1 MRLDKFLSQMKYC
14 SRKQAKSFLKSHKIN
29 INEHRIMDVTFDFD
43 PNIQKISIDNEII
56 FYEYPI
62 YLALNKPKGYV
73 SANKDEVYP
82 CVVDLI
88 KYPFSRFDF
97 KIAGRLD
104 VDTEGLILLSTDGKF
119 VHEITHPSH
128 HLAKTY
134 IAVLDK
140 NFADENL
147 LLNGVEIF
155 DGHHKPFIA
164 KALDIKTNQ
173 KEVTI
178 TIDEG
183 KYHQVKRMF
192 LKVGYE
198 VIYLKRI
205 QIGKLK
211 LHDLLPGTYKQVRKD
226 EIL

>member
-1 MRLDKFLSQMKYC
+1 MRLDKFLSQMKFC
-14 SRKQAKSFLKSHKIN
+14 TRKQAKSFIKLHKVT
-29 INEHRIMDVTFDFD
+29 INEHQISDATFDFD

-73 SANKDEVYP
+73 SANKDELYP

-88 KYPFSRFDF
+88 KEPYHRFDF

-104 VDTEGLILLSTDGKF
+104 VDTEGLMILSTEGKF
-119 VHEITHPSH
+119 VHEITHPNH

-140 NFADENL
+140 KFRDENL
-147 LLNGVEIF
+147 LLKGVEIF
-155 DGHHKPFIA
+155 DGHQHSFIA
-164 KALDIKTNQ
+164 KALDIKTNE
-173 KEVTI
+173 KEVVI
-178 TIDEG
+178 SIDEG

-192 LKVGYE
+192 SKVGYE

-211 LHDLLPGTYKQVRKD
+211 LKDLLPGTYKQVRKD

>member
-1 MRLDKFLSQMKYC
+1 MRLDKFLSQMKFC
-14 SRKQAKSFLKSHKIN
+14 SRKQAKSFIKSHIIMIDELRIN
-29 INEHRIMDVTFDFD
+29 DGTFDFD
-43 PNIQKISIDNEII
+43 PNEEKIYIDHELV
-56 FYEYPI
+56 FYEHPI

-73 SANKDEVYP
+73 SANKDELYP
-82 CVVDLI
+82 CVIDLI
-88 KYPFSRFDF
+88 KAPYHRFDF

-104 VDTEGLILLSTDGKF
+104 VDTEGLMLLSTEGKF

-128 HLAKTY
+128 HLVKTY

-140 NFADENL
+140 EFRDEHV

-155 DGHHKPFIA
+155 DGHHNLFVA
-164 KALDIKTNQ
+164 KALDIQTNG
-173 KEVTI
+173 KEVMMS
-178 TIDEG
+178 IDEG

-211 LHDLLPGTYKQVRKD
+211 INDLLPGTYKQVRKD